1 MTTKTTEPPTPPL
14 SSLSL
19 LLRSSVCCK
28 HTVKMLRLF
37 AFFHFLFCFGFLVAF
52 EGERESAREI
62 HWRARAWSIVYY
74 FVSVCAFCADNIEA
88 NERIKADYLRVVSF
102 AFIIWFSSFTRL
114 YSSSSI
120 PHSFLYILTRHS
132 IVLFIFDVLDPVHQE
147 EKVWKVLF
155 RWDKKVKK
163 EKKKRNRRKG
173 RWERERERKEKNN
186 LSSLW
191 RTVVQHLTHE
201 NVQVHSNIQRLQSPS
216 WIRG

>member
-147 EKVWKVLF
+147 KCEKFSFVET
-155 RWDKKVKK
+155 KKW
-163 EKKKRNRRKG
+163 KKKRKKEIDERGGERA
-173 RWERERERKEKNN
+173 RESEREKK
-186 LSSLW
+186 
-191 RTVVQHLTHE
+191 RTICRRCE
-201 NVQVHSNIQRLQSPS
+201 EPWCNI
-216 WIRG
+216 